1 MRRTIPPHGF
11 TSLALVAAG
20 LFLPVL
26 ADTSQVQTLAV
37 DGTSFALNGEGV
49 SYRFHVD
56 NVTGDLL
63 GDHFG
68 GLVPENGLM
77 QPIGPI
83 QGWVTVIGR
92 QQREFPDLGRGD
104 FRTPAYQVQQASGT
118 TVSALKYQSHETMS
132 GKPALKGLPSTFG
145 GERNV
150 STVVVHMYDN
160 YSAIAVDLMYSIF
173 PQYDAIVRSVNLTNK
188 GNGSITLNKL
198 SSFSVDLPCDEY
210 DMIHLNGDWYRE
222 AHKVRR
228 RVEYGSQGFASNA
241 GYSSAQHNPFMALVD
256 PSTTETQGQAWG
268 FSLVY
273 TGAHS
278 FEVERGSEGL
288 TRAMMGVNPLSFSWP
303 LAPGETFTSPEVV
316 AVYSD
321 QGLGGMSRKF
331 HRLYR
336 NHLIKSKF
344 ATETRPA
351 LLNSWEGLYFDY
363 NETTIAR
370 LAQQTA
376 ELGVR
381 MFVLDDGWFGDKYPR
396 VSDNAGLGDWVPNP
410 ARFPSGFDKLINNIT
425 HLKSSNSSQDLK
437 FGLWFEPEMVNPN
450 STLYV
455 KHPDWA
461 MHAGDYPRTLARNQ
475 LVLNLALPEV
485 QDYIVD
491 AVSKI
496 LKSGAISYV
505 KWDNNR
511 GIHEMPHPYTDHQY
525 MLGVYR
531 VYDRLT
537 TAFPDILWEGCA
549 SGGARFDPGI
559 LQYFPQVWTS
569 DDTDA
574 VERITIQMGTS
585 LVYPP
590 SAMAAHVAA
599 MPNGLTQ
606 RTTSLSFR
614 AHVAM
619 MAGSFGFE
627 LDPAHLDEEDRKMIP
642 GILALQEKINP
653 IVVKGDVWRL
663 NLPDDSNWPATLF
676 VSENGMQAVL
686 FYFQLKAHFNN
697 LFPTIKLQG
706 LDPRASYRVDGNMT
720 LSGSTLMRFGLQYTF
735 EGDYQSRVVMLEKVR

>member
-1 MRRTIPPHGF
+1 MHPPSLPHG
-11 TSLALVAAG
+11 LALVAAG
-20 LFLPVL
+20 LFPTVL
-26 ADTSQVQTLAV
+26 AATSKVQTIAV

-56 NVTGDLL
+56 NATGDLL

-68 GLVPENGLM
+68 GLVPENGLI
-77 QPIGPI
+77 QPIDNI
-83 QGWVTVIGR
+83 QGWVTLVGR

-104 FRTPAYQVQQASGT
+104 FLSELR
-118 TVSALKYQSHETMS
+118 YQSHEMVS
-132 GKPALKGLPSTFG
+132 GKLALKGLPATFG
-145 GERNV
+145 GDEDV

-173 PQYDAIVRSVNLTNK
+173 PKYDAIVRSVNLTNK
-188 GNGSITLNKL
+188 GNATITLNKL
-198 SSFSVDLPCDEY
+198 SSFSVDLPYADY
-210 DMIHLNGDWYRE
+210 DLVHLNGDWYRE

-228 RVEYGSQGFASNA
+228 HVEYGSQGNA
-241 GYSSAQHNPFMALVD
+241 GYSSAQHNPLMALVD
-256 PSTTETQGQAWG
+256 PSATESQGQAWG

-273 TGAHS
+273 TGSHS
-278 FEVERGSEGL
+278 FEVEKGSEGL
-288 TRAMMGVNPLSFSWP
+288 TRALVGVNPLSFSWP
-303 LAPGETFTSPEVV
+303 VAPGETFTSPEVV

-336 NHLIKSKF
+336 KHLIKSKF

-370 LAQQTA
+370 LARQTA

-410 ARFPSGFDKLINNIT
+410 ARFPSGFDKLISNIT
-425 HLKSSNSSQDLK
+425 NLKTSNSSQNLK

-455 KHPDWA
+455 DHPDWA
-461 MHAGDYPRTLARNQ
+461 LHAGNYPRTLTRKQ

-485 QDYIVD
+485 QNYIVD

-496 LKSGAISYV
+496 LNSGPISYV

-511 GIHEMPHPYTDHQY
+511 GIHEMPHPFTDHQY
-525 MLGVYR
+525 MLGVYQ

-537 TAFPDILWEGCA
+537 TAFPDVIWEGCA

-559 LQYFPQVWTS
+559 LQYFPQIWTS

-574 VERITIQMGTS
+574 VERITIQTGTS

-599 MPNGLTQ
+599 VPNDLTK
-606 RTTSLSFR
+606 RTTPLRFR

-627 LDPAHLDEEDRKMIP
+627 LDPAHLEEEDRKMIP
-642 GILALQEKINP
+642 GIVALQEKINP
-653 IVVKGDVWRL
+653 IVVQGDMWRL
-663 NLPDDSNWPATLF
+663 NLPDESNWPATLF
-676 VSENGMQAVL
+676 ISEDGEQAVL

-697 LFPTIKLQG
+697 LFPTVKLQG
-706 LDPRASYRVDGNMT
+706 LDPQATYQVDGNMT

-735 EGDYQSRVVMLEKVR
+735 EGDYQSRVVMLAKE

>member
-1 MRRTIPPHGF
+1 MRP
-11 TSLALVAAG
+11 
-20 LFLPVL
+20 
-26 ADTSQVQTLAV
+26 LAV
-37 DGTSFALNGEGV
+37 DDASFALNGEGV

-68 GLVPENGLM
+68 GLIPENGLM

-92 QQREFPDLGRGD
+92 QQREFPVLGRGD
-104 FRTPAYQVQQASGT
+104 FRTPAYQIQQASGT
-118 TVSALKYQSHETMS
+118 TVSELKYQSHETMN

-145 GERNV
+145 GDENV

-160 YSAIAVDLMYSIF
+160 YSAVAVDLMYSIF
-173 PQYDAIVRSVNLTNK
+173 PKYDAIVRSINLTNK
-188 GNGSITLNKL
+188 GNESITLNQL
-198 SSFSVDLPCDEY
+198 SSFS
-210 DMIHLNGDWYRE
+210 YRE

-288 TRAMMGVNPLSFSWP
+288 TRAMMGVNPLSFSWS
-303 LAPGETFTSPEVV
+303 LAP
-316 AVYSD
+316 
-321 QGLGGMSRKF
+321 GLGGMSRKF

-370 LAQQTA
+370 LARQTA

-425 HLKSSNSSQDLK
+425 HLKSGNSSQDLK

-455 KHPDWA
+455 QHPDWV
-461 MHAGDYPRTLARNQ
+461 MHAGDYPRTLTRNQ
-475 LVLNLALPEV
+475 LVLNLALPKV

-496 LKSGAISYV
+496 LKRGAISYV

-511 GIHEMPHPYTDHQY
+511 GIHEMPHPYTNHEY
-525 MLGVYR
+525 MLGVYQ

-537 TAFPDILWEGCA
+537 TAFPDIIWEGCA

-574 VERITIQMGTS
+574 VERITIQMGAS

-599 MPNGLTQ
+599 VPNGLTQ

-627 LDPAHLDEEDRKMIP
+627 LDPAHLEEEDRKMIP
-642 GILALQEKINP
+642 GIVALQEKINP
-653 IVVKGDVWRL
+653 IVVKGDMWWL
-663 NLPDDSNWPATLF
+663 NLRDDSNWPATLF
-676 VSENGMQAVL
+676 VSENGTQAVL

-697 LFPTIKLQG
+697 LFPTVKLQRAG
-706 LDPRASYRVDGNMT
+706 SAGQLPRR
-720 LSGSTLMRFGLQYTF
+720 R
-735 EGDYQSRVVMLEKVR
+735 